1 MKTEMKTLFKSN
13 ILQWAMALVLCFWAG
28 TMMAQ
33 TYQVGSVVTTA
44 EGETGVLCYIND
56 DHTSGW
62 MVALRDASTSCVWSN
77 QTGNAGIG
85 MTLTTGTNWLGYRS
99 VITNFDGQ
107 SATMQMRAAGD
118 SASYPAAYTVD
129 LEHHWYLPTIGQLNL
144 IYSYRSILASSFVN
158 AGGTPISGTSG
169 HRYWS
174 SSQSSVSQAW
184 CLYMPSGQISTMAKT
199 GAYRIREVCDVV
211 FVNGVAHSGSPISGT
226 ITTATNNNQMGV
238 TLGDGTY
245 PGGTQ
250 IMVSAVSYP
259 GFKFVGWND
268 QVTTNPRPVTVDG
281 NAHFDATFAVNDDSV
296 AVIYDTLIEERLIVD
311 TAYVH
316 DTTTI
321 TLYDSLFVVDT
332 VMDWQY
338 DTIFADRWIYDTT
351 FVVEHDTTF
360 INHYI
365 HDTAFVNNYIHD
377 TAIIIRNVIDT
388 FYINQNFHD
397 TVLNIV
403 NHYIHD
409 TVFVNHYF
417 HDTVSYFLN
426 HYIHDTAFVNHY
438 IYDTAFINHYIHDT
452 TFVNTFIYDTAY
464 LWRHDTTFVNNFIHD
479 TAFINHYIHDTIFVN
494 NYIHDTAFLWRY
506 DTIVRTLYPDS
517 YAIHVISG
525 NNNMGIAV
533 GNGLFPEGCTIEIGA
548 IPLEGYRFVRWNDG
562 NTDNPRQITVD
573 GSTTYVASF
582 EQNVAEISSLSEIG
596 VEILTEGD
604 FITVQGA
611 QGQTIRIFDTLGR
624 RLAVQSNASAT
635 QTFHVPATGA
645 YMVQVGNL
653 PAKKVVVVR

>member
-1 MKTEMKTLFKSN
+1 MKSFVKNN
-13 ILQWAMALVLCFWAG
+13 ILKLALALMLCFSAG
-28 TMMAQ
+28 SLMAQ
-33 TYQVGSVVTTA
+33 NYQVGSVVTTA
-44 EGETGVLCYIND
+44 EGQTGVLCYINE

-62 MVALRDASTSCVWSN
+62 MVALRDASTASTWST
-77 QTGNAGIG
+77 QISNAGLS
-85 MTLTTGTNWLGYRS
+85 MTLTTGTNWTGYRS

-107 SATMQMRAAGD
+107 SATMQLRSAGD
-118 SASYPAAYTVD
+118 SAAYPAAYAVD
-129 LEHHWYLPTIGQLNL
+129 LDNHWYLPTIGQLNL
-144 IYSYRSILASSFVN
+144 IYSYRSLLANAFVS

-174 SSQSSVSQAW
+174 STQSSVSQAW
-184 CLYMPSGQISTMAKT
+184 CLYMPSGQISTMSKT

-211 FVNGVAHSGSPISGT
+211 FENGVAHSGSPVAGT
-226 ITTATNNNQMGV
+226 ITTSTNNNQMGV

-245 PGGTQ
+245 AGGTQ

-281 NAHFDATFAVNDDSV
+281 NVHFDATFAVNDDSV
-296 AVIYDTLIEERLIVD
+296 AIIYDTLVEERIIVD
-311 TAYVH
+311 TAFVH
-316 DTTTI
+316 DTTI
-321 TLYDSLFVVDT
+321 VTLYDSITVVDT

-338 DTIFADRWIYDTT
+338 DTIYADRWIYDTT
-351 FVVEHDTTF
+351 FIVEHDTTF

-365 HDTAFVNNYIHD
+365 HDTTFVNNYIHD
-377 TAIIIRNVIDT
+377 TSIIIRNVIDT
-388 FYINQNFHD
+388 FYVNQTFHD

-409 TVFVNHYF
+409 TTFINHYI

-426 HYIHDTAFVNHY
+426 HYIHDTTFVTQWRNDTIYIMHY
-438 IYDTAFINHYIHDT
+438 VHDT
-452 TFVNTFIYDTAY
+452 VFHTQWAHDTAY
-464 LWRHDTTFVNNFIHD
+464 LWRHDTTFVNNYIHD
-479 TAFINHYIHDTIFVN
+479 TAFINQYIHDTIFVN

-517 YAIHVISG
+517 YAIQVISG

-533 GNGLFPEGCTIEIGA
+533 GNGVFPEGCNVEIGA
-548 IPLEGYRFVRWNDG
+548 IPVEGYRFVRWNDG

-573 GSTTYVASF
+573 GSATYVASF
-582 EQNVAEISSLSEIG
+582 EQNVAEISALSELNI
-596 VEILTEGD
+596 EILTEGD
-604 FITVQGA
+604 FITVRGA

-624 RLAVQSNASAT
+624 RLAIQSNASDT
-635 QTFHVPATGA
+635 QTFHLPATGA